1 VPQTGWTQP
10 AGIVAIKIDPA
21 TGTRFSET
29 IVDELL
35 GDLLGNPTPGIVEH
49 FYQEFPPPPAAGAAG
64 DSAAPTDPAPPA
76 AAEPEPPSPWL
87 PL

>member
-1 VPQTGWTQP
+1 MP

-35 GDLLGNPTPGIVEH
+35 GDLLGKPTPGMVEY
-49 FYQEFPPPPAAGAAG
+49 FYQEFPPKAAATATDTEPATAAE
-64 DSAAPTDPAPPA
+64 PAPATP
-76 AAEPEPPSPWL
+76 AEPEPPSPWV